1 MKIIIVGNSPQLLE
15 HKNGKLI
22 DEFDVVIRTG
32 RFVIDGY
39 EKYTGTRTSI
49 WSNRWCKMIE
59 SSSIILTLS
68 LINQIWFS
76 ELDQHY
82 FEDEITEY
90 FNQHNKNIDVK
101 FFSKHLLP
109 EELYEYQPTLGY
121 MCVLMAAKLFPDSQI
136 FITGFGLNIDLNEF
150 SGTYWDQQYTRR
162 VKEGNHSFMR
172 ESIIMRKMIARGYI
186 QLL

>member
-1 MKIIIVGNSPQLLE
+1 
-15 HKNGKLI
+15 
-22 DEFDVVIRTG
+22 
-32 RFVIDGY
+32 
-39 EKYTGTRTSI
+39 
-49 WSNRWCKMIE
+49 MI
-59 SSSIILTLS
+59 
-68 LINQIWFS
+68 
-76 ELDQHY
+76 LDQHY

-101 FFSKHLLP
+101 FFSKHLLSR
-109 EELYEYQPTLGY
+109 ELHDYQPTLGY